1 MNLVNAEIFPFARQV
16 TVAKDSDIYNNARY
30 SEGVLEIKGTASSFS
45 VEIQACIDVT
55 DTIEWTTLMVVN
67 ESDFSTLEDITAKGL
82 YAFSMAGKNRIKV
95 KINSVSGGYLT
106 ITGKFIG

>member
-16 TVAKDSDIYNNARY
+16 SVAGESDIYNNVRY
-30 SEGVLEIKGTASSFS
+30 SEGVLEVKGTATSFS

-55 DTIEWTTLMVVN
+55 DTIEWTTLMVID
-67 ESDFSTLEDITAKGL
+67 ESNLTTLGSITEKGL
-82 YAFSMAGKNRIKV
+82 YAFSMAGKNKIKV

>member
-16 TVAKDSDIYNNARY
+16 SAAKECDIYNNARY
-30 SEGVLEIKGTASSFS
+30 SEGVLEVKGTATSFN
-45 VEIQACIDVT
+45 VEIQACVDIS

-67 ESDFSTLEDITAKGL
+67 ESDFSTLDAITDKGL